1 MTTILKIAYL
11 LSNEFKLEW
20 RGKAAI
26 NSILLYIVS
35 ITYILHV
42 SFNNVE
48 ANLWNAL
55 FWIVITFSSVN
66 AVAKS
71 FMGMSEGNRLYY
83 YSIIGPEVFFVSKI
97 IYNFL
102 LLFVLAIIT
111 KVAMMIFVEDIP
123 IKSDLFWLSVLLGCI
138 GYSFIMT
145 MISAIAAKAKSGS
158 SLMAILSFPI
168 IIPMLMFLL
177 DVSIKGILGSS
188 VSETSQDL
196 LVMSGLNVLIFS
208 TGYLLFPYLWRD

>member
-1 MTTILKIAYL
+1 MTTVLKIAYL

-26 NSILLYIVS
+26 NSILLYVVS

-102 LLFVLAIIT
+102 LLFVLSIIT
-111 KVAMMIFVEDIP
+111 KVAMMIFVEDIL

-145 MISAIAAKAKSGS
+145 MISAIASKAKSGS

-168 IIPMLMFLL
+168 IIPFLITIIAL
-177 DVSIKGILGSS
+177 SLNYSQGVNDTQNLKYFFAIGGIMAIGI
-188 VSETSQDL
+188 T
-196 LVMSGLNVLIFS
+196 MA
-208 TGYLLFPYLWRD
+208 YLLFPYLWRD

>member
-111 KVAMMIFVEDIP
+111 KVAMMIFVEDIL

-188 VSETSQDL
+188 ISETSQDL
-196 LVMSGLNVLIFS
+196 LVMSGLNLLIES
-208 TGYLLFPYLWRD
+208 IEL